1 MSISELSLFF
11 AQNSAADITE
21 DFVVSNR
28 FKKEGIP
35 APWKIRAMTEAE
47 NEDIRKSATHQTKGK
62 NGQKIPET
70 NPEEYL
76 AKLAVASVV
85 FPDLKNAELQKS
97 YGVLGAETLLKKM
110 LLPGEYAGLIQKV
123 QELNG
128 FDRDINELVEEVK
141 N

>member
-1 MSISELSLFF
+1 MSELSLFF
-11 AQNSAADITE
+11 AQNAQGESTE
-21 DFVVSNR
+21 DFVVSDR
-28 FKKEGIP
+28 FKNEKKGP
-35 APWKIRAMTEAE
+35 VPWKLRTMTEAE

-70 NPEEYL
+70 NPEQYL

-110 LLPGEYAGLIQKV
+110 LLSGEYAGLIQKV

-128 FDRDINELVEEVK
+128 FDRDINELAEEVK